1 VPRARLR
8 ARVFHYTTFAPILS
22 REKCEKNK
30 KTFFPKTLDKMGVW
44 VYTIRVLRVKANGK
58 PKKNLKK
65 VKKVLDKLLNL
76 WYT

>member
-1 VPRARLR
+1 
-8 ARVFHYTTFAPILS
+8 
-22 REKCEKNK
+22 
-30 KTFFPKTLDKMGVW
+30 MGVW